1 MENEKTSSPRR
12 VRDDE
17 TQVLEEA
24 DLVEIEPAGA
34 DAVDRGWSTGDE
46 RARREREPTTVNRA
60 APDSASARNG
70 GAAEAASR
78 PHEAGEK
85 AASDATSRKDG
96 PDPASRKE
104 APQATASRK
113 EAPIETAPAAP
124 AYVPLFDLPQRSP
137 PSNGATPVAAPAI
150 GAQAAAAKVDVEPRA
165 DRSDTE
171 IASAIADDA
180 RWQREADALAGAQ
193 PTRAALLLSFRARAA
208 LDLAGDA
215 VAAQEALDRAASLA
229 PDARFVALTRRWIA
243 EHGGDAAAVAAAARA
258 EIPLAGDALERALLH
273 WQVAGI
279 EQHAAGRPD
288 AAVRELREAVAL
300 DPQDLGAHLALA
312 AIAVQQ
318 GRWRDAAEAWET
330 TASRTD
336 DRVARAALHTASA
349 SARECFLDDPAGA
362 RAALERALEADPDG
376 AATRAALESL
386 HLRAQAWPEYAR
398 MLVLDAERAGD
409 LDPGLGYHERAG
421 DVLWECLADG
431 PAAATCYRRAAELV
445 PGDVVPLGKLA
456 ALYEQEGR
464 YEELVAVYEQLA
476 VHLPDPTR
484 RAGVLLRLGTL
495 YEGRLDRPDDALRS
509 YQKALEAA
517 PTLAAAA
524 QALAAHYQARGRWSE
539 LTSLLLVEADRLTAP
554 AQRAARYAAIA
565 EQRESHLGIGD
576 EVVALHERALALDP
590 GQAAALDALDRI
602 YRARERWQPLVA
614 LHEQQLAHARDPG
627 RVRALRLTLAA
638 LYQERLAAPERAAAH
653 LTAVLA
659 VPAVASPAPDFS
671 ALVALARALA
681 EAGQWPEHVDALE
694 RQAAALSDEADAVAT
709 LYRVATVIET
719 RLHDPRRAL
728 AAYQRVLER
737 APGHAQALDSI
748 LRLQRSQSRWEELI
762 AAERRLLAATERA
775 EEAAAI
781 LYRIGQVAEE
791 HLGRADDAI
800 AAYGEAIERLPT
812 YRLARV
818 GLERLLRA
826 RGRFDRLADLLEQQ
840 ASGDTSAAGP
850 REREAPRDDATADAG
865 GTRKGQAADP
875 RKRDATADAEVARK
889 GQAAS
894 DERKGDPTA
903 DAGVTRADDPR
914 KDAAHRKAGGDA
926 LDRARV
932 LCQAATVRELHAAQ
946 RGAAGRDGV
955 DGTADP
961 EPAVRAVPA
970 GRDRAATTAVDP
982 AAARAA
988 APGRDRAAPT
998 AVAAPDL
1005 AAARALHERALALC
1019 PGFAPALWG
1028 LCRIGE
1034 RSGDWA
1040 AAASALE
1047 ELAGRAEEPSVRARL
1062 LLRLARITELR
1073 LGRPELA
1080 AELYDRALELQP
1092 DPAAI
1097 FDRLRV
1103 ALAGESADGAAVWL
1117 ERAADATGDP
1127 RLAAALLRLRAAAIE
1142 HARPAGAESDGDGQ
1156 PPADGRRAAA
1166 AAYEAALGRA
1176 NDPRALEGLA
1186 RNLAAGGRDGRL
1198 PAALTGRARLVRDAP
1213 TRGLLLCAAG
1223 ALYERADSAADAEA
1237 AYAEALAAIPDFLP
1251 ALAGRRRLAEAE
1263 GNWAAAAALCA
1274 DMGALARDPQ
1284 NKVELYE
1291 EAAALSLDRLG
1302 DLGAAVQHYRA
1313 VLAAQPGHRGALD
1326 RTLEV
1331 LEQTGDWSEAVAV
1344 LSELVEAIGDD
1355 GARADLLGLRARI
1368 LAERLGDAHA
1378 AIVDIERAS
1387 RLRPDTSDLL
1397 RLLAELHESTGHWAD
1412 AALAFE
1418 RLATAAPDPATAR
1431 DARLAQARIW
1441 TESVPDY
1448 PRAQRLLEEVVVR
1461 DPDDRAA
1468 LIRLAEVALRA
1479 GDGRRAAVVH
1489 QHLAESGEPE
1499 DRVRSLLALAD
1510 LQSEI
1515 GDSAASDA
1523 AAAAALD
1530 LTADTPD
1537 LIAVLEGH
1545 YRSRG
1550 ELERHAALAEEALRR
1565 MPLRAPGALPLRLAL
1580 ARVLGREL
1588 GAKEQALEHLHQ
1600 ATRGHPKAALPRVAL
1615 AEALADD
1622 EPDAAIAELRR
1633 IIEVQPTEAAA
1644 YAGLAAVCRS
1654 RGWVAPATLM
1664 TTAAALLG
1672 GDQVPDQLEREL
1684 SSPLRPTPGSLPP
1697 EDALRFLVG
1706 ASQATPVREI
1716 LEQIDPYLPAI
1727 FPDGQEL
1734 VGMLE
1739 PLPGLEPAAALARSI
1754 AHALA
1759 VGSVDIYR
1767 GDSGD
1772 PLLLMSE
1779 PRALVLD
1786 PHHLGSAGRTS
1797 FDAASALSRLAAG
1810 SAVGQVLEPDR
1821 VQALLRVATDPA
1833 GDPANRD
1840 LRKRL
1845 TSAIPRR
1852 ARKDLER
1859 TAADVGVIDQ
1869 RRWAVWEQEER
1880 RRARRAGIV
1889 FSRDLR
1895 AAAVS
1900 ILPDAVTAPIER
1912 RLALIAASEP
1922 MLDALRFAAS
1932 DTCWSLC
1939 RRIFR
1944 G

>member
-24 DLVEIEPAGA
+24 DLVEIEPGA
-34 DAVDRGWSTGDE
+34 TDAVDRGWSAGDE
-46 RARREREPTTVNRA
+46 RKRREGDPTLVDRA
-60 APDSASARNG
+60 AIERAATEAASARNG
-70 GAAEAASR
+70 GEAAGGKAADAARVEVPGKAAGKGLFESAHKAAAEAAQK
-78 PHEAGEK
+78 AVTDK
-85 AASDATSRKDG
+85 AAAPTGVTATRKDA
-96 PDPASRKE
+96 PLEAAPA
-104 APQATASRK
+104 
-113 EAPIETAPAAP
+113 AAP
-124 AYVPLFDLPQRSP
+124 AYVPLFDLPQRGSK
-137 PSNGATPVAAPAI
+137 PSNGATPAAAPASD
-150 GAQAAAAKVDVEPRA
+150 APAAAQVESAEPDVERDA
-165 DRSDTE
+165 AE
-171 IASAIADDA
+171 VASAMADDT
-180 RWQREADALAGAQ
+180 RWQREADALADAQ
-193 PTRAALLLSFRARAA
+193 PTRAALLQSFRARAA

-215 VAAQEALDRAASLA
+215 AAAREALDRAAQLA
-229 PDARFVALTRRWIA
+229 PDSRFVALTRRWIA
-243 EHGGDAAAVAAAARA
+243 EHAGDPAAVASAARA

-273 WQVAGI
+273 WQIAAV
-279 EQHAAGRPD
+279 EQHAAHQPD

-300 DPQDLGAHLALA
+300 DPQDLGGHLALA
-312 AIAVQQ
+312 AIAVQE

-362 RAALERALEADPDG
+362 RAALERALEADPGG
-376 AATRAALESL
+376 AATQAALESL

-409 LDPGLGYHERAG
+409 LDPGLAYHERAG
-421 DVLWECLADG
+421 DVLWECLGDG
-431 PAAATCYRRAAELV
+431 PAASACYRRAAELA
-445 PGDVVPLGKLA
+445 PGDVIPLGKLA
-456 ALYEQEGR
+456 ALYEQEAR

-476 VHLPDPTR
+476 AHLPDPTR
-484 RAGVLLRLGTL
+484 RAGVMLRLGTL

-539 LTSLLLVEADRLTAP
+539 LTSLLLVEADRLNAP
-554 AQRAARYAAIA
+554 AQRAARYTAIA
-565 EQRESHLGIGD
+565 EQRESHLGISD

-614 LHEQQLAHARDPG
+614 LYEQQLAHSRDPG

-638 LYQERLAAPERAAAH
+638 LYQERLAAPERAAVHLRAV
-653 LTAVLA
+653 LTA
-659 VPAVASPAPDFS
+659 PAGDAQAAARPAASAPAADFS

-681 EAGQWPEHVDALE
+681 DAGQWPEHVETLQ

-709 LYRVATVIET
+709 LYRIATVIET

-737 APGHAQALDSI
+737 APGHAQALDAI
-748 LRLQRSQSRWEELI
+748 LRLQRSQSRWDDLI
-762 AAERRLLAATERA
+762 AAERRLLDATERA

-791 HLGRADDAI
+791 HLGRPDDAI
-800 AAYGEAIERLPT
+800 AAYGEAIERLPS

-826 RGRFDRLADLLEQQ
+826 RGRFDRLAELLEQQ
-840 ASGDTSAAGP
+840 AVGDRSAPGP
-850 REREAPRDDATADAG
+850 AEREA
-865 GTRKGQAADP
+865 RKGAATG
-875 RKRDATADAEVARK
+875 DAAVARK
-889 GQAAS
+889 
-894 DERKGDPTA
+894 D
-903 DAGVTRADDPR
+903 DAR
-914 KDAAHRKAGGDA
+914 KDDARKDDARKDDARKDDARKDDARKDDARKDDARKDDARSEAGGDA

-946 RGAAGRDGV
+946 RGA
-955 DGTADP
+955 TAAQPDLS
-961 EPAVRAVPA
+961 
-970 GRDRAATTAVDP
+970 
-982 AAARAA
+982 AARA
-988 APGRDRAAPT
+988 
-998 AVAAPDL
+998 V
-1005 AAARALHERALALC
+1005 HERALALC
-1019 PGFAPALWG
+1019 PDFAPALWG

-1040 AAASALE
+1040 AAATALE
-1047 ELAGRAEEPSVRARL
+1047 GLVARAADPSVRARL

-1103 ALAGESADGAAVWL
+1103 ALAGDAEGAAVWL

-1142 HARPAGAESDGDGQ
+1142 HAGTNSEPVEA
-1156 PPADGRRAAA
+1156 RRAAA
-1166 AAYEAALGRA
+1166 EAHEAALRRA
-1176 NDPRALEGLA
+1176 SDPRALEGLA
-1186 RNLAAGGRDGRL
+1186 RNLAPGGRDPRL
-1198 PAALTGRARLVRDAP
+1198 PAALTGRARLIRDAP

-1223 ALYERADSAADAEA
+1223 ALYERAYAAADAEA

-1251 ALAGRRRLAEAE
+1251 AMAGRRRLREAL
-1263 GNWAAAAALCA
+1263 GDWAAAAALCA

-1313 VLAAQPGHRGALD
+1313 VLAARPGHRGALD

-1397 RLLAELHESTGHWAD
+1397 RLLAELHELTGHWAD
-1412 AALAFE
+1412 AALAYE
-1418 RLATAAPDPATAR
+1418 RLGVAAPDAATAR
-1431 DARLAQARIW
+1431 EARLAQARIW
-1441 TESVPDY
+1441 TEAVPDY
-1448 PRAQRLLEEVVVR
+1448 PRAQRILEEVVVR

-1468 LIRLAEVALRA
+1468 LMRLAEVALRA

-1499 DRVRSLLALAD
+1499 QRARSLLALAD
-1510 LQSEI
+1510 LQREI
-1515 GDSAASDA
+1515 GDAAAGDA

-1537 LIAVLEGH
+1537 LIAVLEQH

-1550 ELERHAALAEEALRR
+1550 QLERHAALAEDALRR
-1565 MPLRAPGALPLRLAL
+1565 MPLRAPGVLPLRLSL
-1580 ARVLGREL
+1580 ARVLGRDL
-1588 GAKEQALEHLHQ
+1588 GAKELALEHLHQ
-1600 ATRGHPKAALPRVAL
+1600 ATRGHPKAALPRIAL

-1654 RGWVAPATLM
+1654 RGWMAPATLM

-1672 GDQVPDQLEREL
+1672 GDDVPDELEREL
-1684 SSPLRPTPGSLPP
+1684 ASPLRPTPGSLPP

-1706 ASQATPVREI
+1706 ASQAAAVREI
-1716 LEQIDPYLPAI
+1716 LDQIDPYLPAI

-1739 PLPGLEPAAALARSI
+1739 PLPGMEPAAALARSI

-1767 GDSGD
+1767 GDAGD

-1833 GDPANRD
+1833 VDAVNRD

-1880 RRARRAGIV
+1880 RRARRAGVV

-1900 ILPDAVTAPIER
+1900 IVPDAVTAPVER